1 MPHKKNIIELR
12 HYSLPISFPVM
23 LLSGDRWHI
32 SDIPSGRLHFHDCLE
47 IGICHSNSG
56 FLEIDGQKLF
66 FKEGDVTCIPRHIP
80 HTTYSSEGTSSLW
93 SYIFWDP
100 DELFKNT
107 FRRSESNFE
116 RPTAS
121 NIIHKYIFDKNKY
134 PRIYYLSTLIEQE
147 LCAKNPFYQESVHGL
162 LYALYIEL
170 MRIHQ
175 KESTRTIP
183 TAHEEHDSQLIIG
196 PALAYIYQNYMRP
209 ITVEELAQLCYLSP
223 SHFRRLFNEVTG
235 TTPLT
240 FINSTR
246 IDEACKHLQ
255 ATDDSMLV
263 ISQKVGFHSISSF
276 NRCFTKFLG
285 MTPRQWKKKAIQNDL
300 LIAKVSILEYMG
312 WV

>member
-12 HYSLPISFPVM
+12 HYSLPISFPVI
-23 LLSGDRWHI
+23 LLNGNRWHI
-32 SDIPSGRLHFHDCLE
+32 SDVPSGRLHFHDCLE

-56 FLEIDGQKLF
+56 YLEINGQKLF

-80 HTTYSSEGTSSLW
+80 HTTYSSVGTSSLW

-107 FRRSESNFE
+107 FRRSDSNFE

-121 NIIHKYIFDKNKY
+121 NIIHNYIFEKNKY

-147 LCAKNPFYQESVHGL
+147 LSSKKPFYQESVHGL

-170 MRIHQ
+170 MRINQ
-175 KESTRTIP
+175 KESRRSLHT
-183 TAHEEHDSQLIIG
+183 EGDEHDSQLIIG
-196 PALAYIYQNYMRP
+196 PALSYIYQNYMHS
-209 ITVEELAQLCYLSP
+209 ITVEDLAELCYLSP

-235 TTPLT
+235 TTPVT

-263 ISQKVGFHSISSF
+263 ISQKVGFHSISTF

-285 MTPRQWKKKAIQNDL
+285 MTPRQWKKKAMQNDL

-312 WV
+312 WI